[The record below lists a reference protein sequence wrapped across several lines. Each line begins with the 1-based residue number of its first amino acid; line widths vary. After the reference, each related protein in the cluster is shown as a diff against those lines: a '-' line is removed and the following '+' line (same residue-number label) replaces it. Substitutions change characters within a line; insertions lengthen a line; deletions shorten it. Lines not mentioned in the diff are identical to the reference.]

1 MQNSVV
7 KYMLDHDLLSLNG
20 SPYYPD
26 ISIESNPELNDLEL
40 KQRKEIAS
48 MMAALRGVGTTHTP
62 YSSFEPAIAEEIIS
76 TIQKMF
82 LPIGNTE
89 LRSGQLFIWAYL
101 RNCIPRFFPNWG
113 GKMPIMFGVTPTVS
127 KIGVA
132 PDPEKCYIGEPNP
145 SH

>member
-7 KYMLDHDLLSLNG
+7 KYMLDHDLLCLNG

-26 ISIESNPELNDLEL
+26 ISIESNPESNDLEL
-40 KQRKEIAS
+40 KLRKEIAS
-48 MMAALRGVGTTHTP
+48 MIAALRGVGTTRTP

-76 TIQKMF
+76 IIQKMF
-82 LPIGNTE
+82 LPIENTE

>member
-7 KYMLDHDLLSLNG
+7 KYMLDHELLCLNG
-20 SPYYPD
+20 CPYRSD

-40 KQRKEIAS
+40 KLRKEIAF
-48 MMAALRGVGTTHTP
+48 MIAELRGVGTTRTP

-82 LPIGNTE
+82 LPIGNME
-89 LRSGQLFIWAYL
+89 LRNGQLFIWTYSGGF
-101 RNCIPRFFPNWG
+101 IPRFFPNWG
-113 GKMPIMFGVTPTVS
+113 GKMPIMFLESPIIVRLS
-127 KIGVA
+127 

>member
-1 MQNSVV
+1 MQNNVV
-7 KYMLDHDLLSLNG
+7 KYMLDHDLLCLNG
-20 SPYYPD
+20 CPYGSD
-26 ISIESNPELNDLEL
+26 IPIEPNPELNDLEL
-40 KQRKEIAS
+40 KLRKEIAF
-48 MMAALRGVGTTHTP
+48 MIAELRGVGATRTP

-82 LPIGNTE
+82 LSIGNTE

-113 GKMPIMFGVTPTVS
+113 GKMPIIFGVTPIVS
-127 KIGVA
+127 NIWVA

>member
-26 ISIESNPELNDLEL
+26 ISIESNLELNDLEL

-48 MMAALRGVGTTHTP
+48 MMAALRGVGATRIL
-62 YSSFEPAIAEEIIS
+62 YSSFEPTIADEIIS
-76 TIQKMF
+76 AIPKMF

-89 LRSGQLFIWAYL
+89 LQSGQLFIWAYL

-113 GKMPIMFGVTPTVS
+113 GKMPIIFGVTPTVS

-145 SH
+145 SY

>member
-7 KYMLDHDLLSLNG
+7 KYMLDHDLLCLNG

-40 KQRKEIAS
+40 KLRKEIAF
-48 MMAALRGVGTTHTP
+48 MIAELRGVGTTHTP
-62 YSSFEPAIAEEIIS
+62 YSSFEPIVVRKIAS

-82 LPIGNTE
+82 LPIGNAE
-89 LRSGQLFIWAYL
+89 LQNGQLFIWAYL
-101 RNCIPRFFPNWG
+101 GGFIPRLFPNWG
-113 GKMPIMFGVTPTVS
+113 GKMPIMFLESPIVRL
-127 KIGVA
+127 A